1 MGESKVQLDKARNQV
16 MEAQS
21 SVEKAVAEAK
31 AEISKEVIVLIE
43 KHEMLVAEVKAREK
57 EVCRMMSV
65 DVESVDFDNG
75 TSFLNM
81 VRSKVE
87 EYKRDATTNND
98 AHNEVARLKMEL
110 DQSKVE
116 LCVSRLFF
124 FYLDMSI
131 LT

>member
-43 KHEMLVAEVKAREK
+43 KNEMLVAEVKAREK
-57 EVCRMMSV
+57 EVCRMTSV

-81 VRSKVE
+81 VSKVE
-87 EYKRDATTNND
+87 DYKRDATTNND

-116 LCVSRLFF
+116 LCVSLLFF